1 MKANQIES
9 YQNIFAG
16 KNLQKT
22 KKASHTELIKKRP
35 DAAC

>member
-22 KKASHTELIKKRP
+22 QKKLHTLN
-35 DAAC
+35 